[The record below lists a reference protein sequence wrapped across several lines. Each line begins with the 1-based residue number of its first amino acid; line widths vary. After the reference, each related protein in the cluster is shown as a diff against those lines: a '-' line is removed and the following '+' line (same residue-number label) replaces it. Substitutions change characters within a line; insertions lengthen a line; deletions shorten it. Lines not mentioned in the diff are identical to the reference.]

1 MWPSQPTSLH
11 TAKVSTI
18 IIAKQPVLVQ
28 LKGYRSYNNKFIAG
42 LFLQT
47 VNIIIIAKQ
56 PVLIQLKVFVIISR
70 PEGDRTRPFLSS
82 TFDLFG
88 SIS

>member
-1 MWPSQPTSLH
+1 MFFSE
-11 TAKVSTI
+11 
-18 IIAKQPVLVQ
+18 
-28 LKGYRSYNNKFIAG
+28 

-56 PVLIQLKVFVIISR
+56 PVFIQLNVYHSYQNKFISR

-82 TFDLFG
+82 NFDLFG
-88 SIS
+88 SI